1 MNRVLGPS
9 VGGRPAVILLII
21 RIVFGFALILHGLP
35 KIEHP
40 FGWMGPQAPVPGFLQ
55 CLAAIS
61 EFGGGFAIVLGLLTP
76 LACSGVICNMLFAIF
91 LVHMRMG
98 QPFVD
103 PAGGPSYELAAHY
116 LVVALA
122 LIIVGPGRWSFDARL
137 FGRSKKD
144 SIS

>member
-9 VGGRPAVILLII
+9 VDGRQAVALLII

-35 KIEHP
+35 KIQHP
-40 FGWMGPQAPVPGFLQ
+40 FGWMGPQAPVAGFLQ

-61 EFGGGFAIVLGLLTP
+61 EFGGGLAIVLGLLTP
-76 LACSGVICNMLFAIF
+76 LVCFGVICNMLFAIF

-103 PAGGPSYELAAHY
+103 PAGGPSYELASHY

-122 LIIVGPGRWSFDARL
+122 LILGGPGRWSFDARL
-137 FGRSKKD
+137 FGRSEKNSK
-144 SIS
+144 S